1 MLGAAA
7 SAAAEAV
14 AEALAA
20 QAERE
25 AVAVARAEQPVPPS
39 AAVAHAEQPL
49 ALPSAAV
56 ALAVEPPASV
66 VASTPASA
74 AVALA
79 EESLAPAPAPASAGL
94 AGARGGALV
103 GLLSRDS
110 GETLIDQI
118 VRSVAARIDDRLLR
132 GGARMPSIRSFAAA
146 HGVSPF
152 TVVASYDKLVA
163 SGYLESRRGAG
174 FFVRERLPMA
184 LNAAEPSAAVF
195 GSGAGNAAD
204 AGLVAKPIDVV
215 WLVRNMFRQMP
226 HQHMP
231 GTGVLP
237 SDWLDGAAIAN
248 ALRAVSRQNPNLL
261 LSYGV
266 PQGFLPLRQQLQHK
280 LAELEIAAAPEQ
292 ILTTAGVTQA
302 LDLVAREFTRP
313 GDTIFVDDPAWFLM
327 FGSFAALGA
336 KVVGIP
342 RLADGPDVARLAE
355 LAAIHKPKLYI
366 INSVLH
372 NPSST
377 SLSAA
382 KAFQVLKLA
391 EEHDFILV
399 EDDIYCDLHPGSAVQ
414 PATRLAA
421 LDQLQR
427 VIYLGGFSKTMAA
440 NLRVGFIATSAERA
454 ERLADRKMLS
464 TLTTSDLGER
474 VVYRVLSEG
483 SYRKHADRLR
493 GRLDSVRAKTLR
505 QMERIG
511 FKVGQAA
518 PAGMFVWAD
527 AGCDTNALAERAMAE
542 HLLLAPGSLFSPTQL
557 PSTFMRLNVAAM
569 QDPGVWRFLER
580 ALSKV

>member
-1 MLGAAA
+1 MTNTRKRTSLLGAAA

-14 AEALAA
+14 NEALAA
-20 QAERE
+20 AHAR
-25 AVAVARAEQPVPPS
+25 AVAAAAPGPAVASVPAGVNAKAVKAASRPRS
-39 AAVAHAEQPL
+39 AAGP
-49 ALPSAAV
+49 
-56 ALAVEPPASV
+56 
-66 VASTPASA
+66 
-74 AVALA
+74 
-79 EESLAPAPAPASAGL
+79 
-94 AGARGGALV
+94 LV
-103 GLLSRDS
+103 GLLSRES

-132 GGARMPSIRSFAAA
+132 GGARMPSIRAFAAA
-146 HGVSPF
+146 HGVSAF

-163 SGYLESRRGAG
+163 TGYLESRRGAG
-174 FFVRERLPMA
+174 FFVRERAPMA
-184 LNAAEPSAAVF
+184 LNATDAASAPA
-195 GSGAGNAAD
+195 GAGASRSRLD
-204 AGLVAKPIDVV
+204 AKPIDVV

-226 HQHMP
+226 HHQMP
-231 GTGVLP
+231 GSGVLP
-237 SDWLDGAAIAN
+237 PEWLDGTAIAN

-261 LSYGV
+261 VSYGL

-292 ILTTAGVTQA
+292 IVTTAGVTQA
-302 LDLVAREFTRP
+302 LDMVAREFTRP

-336 KVVGIP
+336 NVIGIP
-342 RLADGPDVARLAE
+342 RLADGPDIARLAE

-382 KAFQVLKLA
+382 KAFQVLRLS
-391 EEHDFILV
+391 EEHDFIIV

-414 PATRLAA
+414 PATRLSA

-464 TLTTSDLGER
+464 TLTTSDIGER
-474 VVYRVLSEG
+474 VVYKVLSEG
-483 SYRKHADRLR
+483 SYRKHADRVR
-493 GRLDSVRAKTLR
+493 TRLDGIRAKAVR
-505 QMERIG
+505 QMERVG
-511 FKVGQAA
+511 LKVDVAS

-527 AGCDTNALAERAMAE
+527 AGCDTSVLTERAMADN
-542 HLLLAPGSLFSPTQL
+542 LLLAPGSLFSPTQL
-557 PSTFMRLNVAAM
+557 SSTRMRLNVAAM
-569 QDPGVWRFLER
+569 QEPGVWKFLEQQ
-580 ALSKV
+580 LGK

>member
-1 MLGAAA
+1 MTNTRKRTSLLGAAA

-14 AEALAA
+14 NEALAA
-20 QAERE
+20 AHARALAAAAPGP
-25 AVAVARAEQPVPPS
+25 AVASVP
-39 AAVAHAEQPL
+39 
-49 ALPSAAV
+49 
-56 ALAVEPPASV
+56 
-66 VASTPASA
+66 ASTPS
-74 AVALA
+74 
-79 EESLAPAPAPASAGL
+79 APARAVRTSKARPSAGP
-94 AGARGGALV
+94 LV
-103 GLLSRDS
+103 GLLSRES

-132 GGARMPSIRSFAAA
+132 GGARMPSIRAFAAA
-146 HGVSPF
+146 HGVSAF

-163 SGYLESRRGAG
+163 TGYLESRRGAG
-174 FFVRERLPMA
+174 FFVRERAPMA
-184 LNAAEPSAAVF
+184 LNATEGPAAA
-195 GSGAGNAAD
+195 AGVPAQRSRLD
-204 AGLVAKPIDVV
+204 TKPIDVV

-226 HQHMP
+226 HHQMP
-231 GTGVLP
+231 GSGVLP
-237 SDWLDGAAIAN
+237 PEWLDGTAIAN

-261 LSYGV
+261 VSYGL

-292 ILTTAGVTQA
+292 IVTTAGVTQA
-302 LDLVAREFTRP
+302 LDMVAREFTRP

-336 KVVGIP
+336 NVVGIP
-342 RLADGPDVARLAE
+342 RLADGPDIARLAE

-382 KAFQVLKLA
+382 KAFQVLRLS
-391 EEHDFILV
+391 EEHDFIIV

-414 PATRLAA
+414 PATRLSA

-464 TLTTSDLGER
+464 TLTTSDIGER
-474 VVYRVLSEG
+474 VVYKVLSEG
-483 SYRKHADRLR
+483 SYRKHADRVR
-493 GRLDSVRAKTLR
+493 TRLDGIRAKAVR
-505 QMERIG
+505 QMERVG
-511 FKVGQAA
+511 LKVDVAS

-527 AGCDTNALAERAMAE
+527 AGCDTSVLTERAMAE
-542 HLLLAPGSLFSPTQL
+542 NLLLAPGSLFSPAQL
-557 PSTFMRLNVAAM
+557 PSTRMRLNVAAM
-569 QDPGVWRFLER
+569 QEPGVWKFLER
-580 ALSKV
+580 ELGK